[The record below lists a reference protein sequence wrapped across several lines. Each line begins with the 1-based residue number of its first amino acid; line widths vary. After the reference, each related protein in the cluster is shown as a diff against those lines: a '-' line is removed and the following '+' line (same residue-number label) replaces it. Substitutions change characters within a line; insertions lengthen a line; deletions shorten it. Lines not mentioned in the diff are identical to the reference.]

1 MRFSS
6 SSPTPQTPLRRGD
19 RRVERTRQQ
28 LRQALID
35 LILERGWDAV
45 KIEDVTERANLGR
58 ATFYLHYRDKEAL
71 LLDSI
76 RQTVDGLLVQVSA
89 ISPPG
94 PLLDA
99 TQAGEWLQRAIGL
112 VFDHAAQNAAL
123 YRVILRGQGTA
134 AITQRIQQ
142 MICQAVISYLEVH
155 RPPRT
160 VPLSLPSEVLANYF
174 AGALLGLLTWWL
186 ENGMPYPASEM
197 AVMFYR
203 LFYHGVGHQ
212 GE

>member
-1 MRFSS
+1 MAFQSS
-6 SSPTPQTPLRRGD
+6 SSPSPTPLRRGD

-58 ATFYLHYRDKEAL
+58 ATFYLHYHDKEAL

-76 RQTVDGLLVQVSA
+76 RQTVDELLAQVSA
-89 ISPPG
+89 FSPPG

-99 TQAGEWLQRAIGL
+99 AKAGEWLQRAIGL

-123 YRVILRGQGTA
+123 YRVILRGEGTA

-142 MICQAVISYLEVH
+142 MICQAVISYLEIH
-155 RPPRT
+155 RPARA
-160 VPLSLPSEVLANYF
+160 VPLPSEVLANYF

-186 ENGMPYPASEM
+186 ENGMPYPASDM
-197 AVMFYR
+197 AAMFYR
-203 LFYHGVGHQ
+203 MFYHGVGHQ
-212 GE
+212 EG